1 MVDAGSLPGAGPL
14 LVIDGVTPQLGITL
28 GRPGQAFLHRRAA
41 TSGSS
46 AETLVPR
53 IAAMLAEAGVTP
65 AGLGGI
71 ACVRGP
77 GSFTGIRVALA
88 TVLGL
93 SRGCGVPMAGL
104 DYLPLLAATAA
115 RQATGVVV
123 AITYARTGQVY
134 LQTFL
139 ADGELLP
146 MGPPAAMTVA
156 AAAVAVADA
165 AAVGPLWLV
174 GEGANRSR
182 EAFLA
187 TAPLAT
193 ILGPETHD
201 PAPEILLAAAAR
213 ARYSHT
219 PLEPLYLRPCDAEEN
234 LAAFAAQRGLSPSE
248 AEARVRDATRSLQ

>member
-1 MVDAGSLPGAGPL
+1 MAELGSLPGNGPL
-14 LVIDGVTPQLGITL
+14 LIVNGVTPRLGITL
-28 GRPGQAFLHRRAA
+28 GRPGAPSLHRSTV

-46 AETLVPR
+46 AETLAPL
-53 IAAMLAEAGVTP
+53 IAELLAEAGCAP
-65 AGLGGI
+65 AELGGI

-115 RQATGVVV
+115 RLATGVVV

-139 ADGELLP
+139 ADGELMP
-146 MGPPAAMTVA
+146 MGEPVALTVA
-156 AAAVAVADA
+156 QAALRLAEA
-165 AAVGPLWLV
+165 AAVGPLHLV
-174 GEGANRSR
+174 GEGAARSR
-182 EAFLA
+182 DAFLA
-187 TAPLAT
+187 AAPLAT
-193 ILGPETHD
+193 ILGPETDEPH
-201 PAPEILLAAAAR
+201 PEVVLAAAAR
-213 ARYSHT
+213 ARYSHA

-234 LAAFAAQRGLSPSE
+234 LADFAALRGLSAEE
-248 AEARVRDATRSLQ
+248 AQERVRQATSTI

>member
-1 MVDAGSLPGAGPL
+1 MADAGSPPGNGPL
-14 LVIDGVTPQLGITL
+14 LVIDGVTPQLGVTL
-28 GRPGQAFLHRRAA
+28 GRPGVACLHRRIVV
-41 TSGSS
+41 SGSS
-46 AETLVPR
+46 AETLAPL
-53 IAAMLAEAGVTP
+53 IAELLAEAGCAP
-65 AGLGGI
+65 AELGGI

-115 RQATGVVV
+115 KQATGAVV

-146 MGPPAAMTVA
+146 MGPPVALTVA
-156 AAAVAVADA
+156 EAALAVAEA
-165 AAVGPLWLV
+165 AAVGPLHLV
-174 GEGANRSR
+174 GEGAARSR
-182 EAFLA
+182 DAFLA
-187 TAPLAT
+187 AAPLAA
-193 ILGPETHD
+193 ILGPETFEPD
-201 PAPEILLAAAAR
+201 PEVVLAAAAR

-219 PLEPLYLRPCDAEEN
+219 PLEPLYLRPCDAEEH
-234 LAAFAAQRGLSPSE
+234 LADFAALRGLSAAE
-248 AEARVRDATRSLQ
+248 AEARVRDATSTI